1 MSGSDKIS
9 KEIITNQNNRVIIQL
24 TKPLNAEEICSI
36 TLEPIYEN
44 PSIHDFQILDR
55 INKDLAK
62 FVKKSNMTNCK
73 KYHSIIDST
82 IFFRAKLR

>member
-44 PSIHDFQILDR
+44 PSIHDFQILDSPCMEY
-55 INKDLAK
+55 KDHKCIELSCNHRFNGMALLIH
-62 FVKKSNMTNCK
+62 FLQIT
-73 KYHSIIDST
+73 
-82 IFFRAKLR
+82 